1 MDGQAF
7 RAIELKEPI
16 HSPTENSQQKV
27 SSFQRIKR
35 EMGVKRITTK
45 RGGPLKYERSIKVS
59 EFPERTSKF
68 DIQ

>member
-7 RAIELKEPI
+7 RAIELKELI

-45 RGGPLKYERSIKVS
+45 RGGLSSMNAP
-59 EFPERTSKF
+59 
-68 DIQ
+68 